1 MLNKLIANDSELKK
15 DKTVK
20 ALKKLAKTKN
30 AKPVTNWR
38 GGGGFQLAHLS
49 PSCFDYDPEVGLV
62 TLTDAAYG
70 DTLVASI
77 CANRGFARLGDDSV
91 FDGVKGST
99 YLKVYEGMADASLVD
114 SLLSQLSDGSRLVIA
129 ATSVKD
135 GTREYLRK
143 ARRGSRVLRIPDEIF
158 PFTGGEE

>member
-1 MLNKLIANDSELKK
+1 MLNKLIADDPELKR
-15 DKTVK
+15 DRTVK
-20 ALKKLAKTKN
+20 TLKKLAKTKN
-30 AKPVTNWR
+30 AKPVINWR

-49 PSCFDYDPEVGLV
+49 SACFDYDPEVGLV
-62 TLTDAAYG
+62 TLTDAAHG

-77 CANRGFARLGDDSV
+77 CANRGFARLGDDTV
-91 FDGVKGST
+91 FDGIKGST
-99 YLKVYEGMADASLVD
+99 YLKVYEGVADAALVD
-114 SLLSQLSDGSRLVIA
+114 SLLPQLGDEDRLVIA